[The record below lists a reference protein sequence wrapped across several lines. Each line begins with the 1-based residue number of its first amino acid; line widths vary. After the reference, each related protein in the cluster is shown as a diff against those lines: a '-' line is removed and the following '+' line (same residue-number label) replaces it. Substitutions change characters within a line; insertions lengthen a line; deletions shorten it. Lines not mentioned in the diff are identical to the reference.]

1 MRKTESQKIA
11 LCGVLGA
18 LSVALMLL
26 GNILQVG
33 TYAAPMLAAF
43 LLIPVMEEYGPK
55 YALLLYGTV
64 SLLSVILV
72 PDKELALFYLLVM
85 GHYPVT
91 KTKLDCIRSGILRWC
106 AKILMFN
113 GMTVLLYALLFL
125 LLGPAVGQMLLEDGT
140 GWLALLLASGNLAF
154 WLCDRA
160 VENITRLYRLRV
172 RNRLKKLL

>member
-1 MRKTESQKIA
+1 MRKTESQKVA

-43 LLIPVMEEYGPK
+43 LLIPILEEYGPK
-55 YALLLYGTV
+55 YALLLYGAV

-91 KTKLDCIRSGILRWC
+91 KTRLDRIHSRVLRWC
-106 AKILMFN
+106 AKFLMFN

-125 LLGPAVGQMLLEDGT
+125 LLGPAVGQMLLEDGA
-140 GWLALLLASGNLAF
+140 GWLALLLACGNLAF

-160 VENITRLYRLRV
+160 VENVTRLYHLQIRK
-172 RNRLKKLL
+172 RLKKLL